1 MKGPNDEIQLKK
13 SVSLN
18 IEKKKEEQSFSTG
31 FKQVEKQDEEVVEK
45 EEEQIEEK
53 IQSGFKEATMRDGID
68 ELQGEIP
75 GQPKYIGME
84 KRFTTIREDDSDR
97 MQAVRLA
104 LDTYLGQEKRNNKK
118 KAASDKLIAA
128 CDAYCKGRFRIFKF
142 GKARQRLDEVIA
154 LRQKVMEE
162 REEIFSNTSQE
173 EEKEDE
179 FIYNDPNSVYK
190 MEFTQRLR
198 KKGVGKLI
206 AAGFGAIF
214 GTFIGNTIKL
224 LTLQPLWRK
233 EVVWKPKDYFN
244 GTIDLIERT
253 FGRVQYVDKYD
264 EDGNLVEKEGEKKIV
279 FDTKTSLKDKDA
291 SETLK
296 AEMEMLKA
304 DKQALEDGDLDD
316 DFDEDAYQDEGY
328 EKEKELKELKKDL
341 IKLYQSKE
349 VEQEEGE
356 TLEEALERHAGEIED
371 LEDEI
376 TKRTEEALEF
386 RTHIKQRDPEA
397 KYLDDQTEL
406 DNELMKLKI
415 AYHEETS
422 RKKIRDEAG
431 EEEFKE
437 ELRDLAFDNIAKD
450 VHIDDGDLKQ
460 RDEAYSKKELTKL
473 LDEFEKFDF
482 ASISFKNPYDMLKDY
497 TQNMAAF
504 EYIRSVHYRLFRGLN
519 NGYSI
524 GDEKLIKLRAK
535 FTAAFEMQEYL
546 VELNRLAASNR
557 LDLTKDGDELKKQL
571 EEHFKDKRMHR
582 YIPDLGNP
590 AAFVAKIEQK
600 IREEY
605 ENREPLIRK
614 MLSIVE
620 NGNDTGDDISSS
632 DVKKKMA
639 AYEKNAITFDY
650 LHRRH
655 NRYKQGDT
663 AMLIHVYNERNN
675 TEIPEMGASRMHGT
689 FIYGKSNEEKVRLT
703 EMFHGSPK
711 EKFDYW
717 MEVLKDLKSIPLKE
731 FDIKDPA
738 KFFDNYERKET
749 VMQLYTNAIDI
760 YKGINEVLKKMF
772 KDGDTEDVQAL
783 MDELKEMGYNT
794 MEDLKKDMTIT
805 NNFGNNIQG
814 KMTSLV
820 QSIDNGY
827 LPFYSLQE
835 LFALDAEKKHDFQ
848 EHYEYY
854 KENSKDAE
862 KRADEEGT
870 MEYFLDDMR
879 GRMDFISYNITTRPI
894 TREEKKAGKL
904 QESISNKHDVM
915 ELWNEEWEY
924 YDKQLYMVGRE
935 NMKPEDREK
944 ECELA
949 KKQVGN
955 IDFCFTSR
963 NYIVNEMNVGKEQRF
978 IKGYVGPMAYLRGDS
993 EEKTKERAEALKVD
1007 PAEATAE
1014 EKQALAEELEDAFL
1028 FIMEYDLNNM
1038 SIEKVTDVLKDDYL
1052 DAAVM
1057 AKFCYEFNVLFD
1069 RYKKLIEDPD
1079 VNTKLSKD
1087 DFLEV
1092 KAKKD
1097 FIQLANT
1104 MFYSLSGLFA
1114 NDKHKDYD
1122 VVKYIMMTEEEL
1134 SSELKGKKPEVQVL
1148 ISNASVVAA
1157 GIHKEGFGPGV
1168 DINWLFERTR
1178 VERHGAPEE
1187 DNRKK
1192 LIEKLKKE

>member
-1 MKGPNDEIQLKK
+1 MREVNKEVDLIQEEHI
-13 SVSLN
+13 N
-18 IEKKKEEQSFSTG
+18 KEENLFDTG
-31 FKQVEKQDEEVVEK
+31 FKDAEKQMLGNEQETGLIKQQEGSLIKDINDEE
-45 EEEQIEEK
+45 
-53 IQSGFKEATMRDGID
+53 IQEVTKVDGVW
-68 ELQGEIP
+68 ELKGDQPAG
-75 GQPKYIGME
+75 PKYIGMDR
-84 KRFTTIREDDSDR
+84 KFTRIEQDDSER
-97 MQAVRLA
+97 MVAVRDALA
-104 LDTYLGQEKRNNKK
+104 IYHDESQTLSKRVRLDR
-118 KAASDKLIAA
+118 LIDA
-128 CDAYCKGRFRIFKF
+128 CNAYCKGRFMFFKAF
-142 GKARQRLDEVIA
+142 RRAGVRLAEVKA
-154 LRQKVMEE
+154 LREQATRE
-162 REEIFSNTSQE
+162 RDELLKL
-173 EEKEDE
+173 EEKDLNYIGGDQEDYIE
-179 FIYNDPNSVYK
+179 FGSGGPKTSN
-190 MEFTQRLR
+190 R
-198 KKGVGKLI
+198 KKY
-206 AAGFGAIF
+206 
-214 GTFIGNTIKL
+214 NS
-224 LTLQPLWRK
+224 Q
-233 EVVWKPKDYFN
+233 
-244 GTIDLIERT
+244 
-253 FGRVQYVDKYD
+253 
-264 EDGNLVEKEGEKKIV
+264 
-279 FDTKTSLKDKDA
+279 
-291 SETLK
+291 TLK

-304 DKQALEDGDLDD
+304 DKQALEDGDFDD
-316 DFDEDAYQDEGY
+316 DYDEDEIQDEGY
-328 EKEKELKELKKDL
+328 DNVQELKDLKTQL
-341 IKLYQSKE
+341 IGLYRTE
-349 VEQEEGE
+349 NVEPEEGE
-356 TLEEALERHAGEIED
+356 TLEKALERRADEIED
-371 LEDEI
+371 LEDDI
-376 TKRTEEALEF
+376 AKRTEEALKF
-386 RTHIKQRDPEA
+386 RTHMRRRDPDV
-397 KYLDDQTEL
+397 KLLDDQMEL
-406 DNELMKLKI
+406 DAELMKLKI
-415 AYHEETS
+415 DYHHKTS
-422 RKKIRDEAG
+422 LQKIKDEAHTAD
-431 EEEFKE
+431 FKE
-437 ELRDLAFDNIAKD
+437 ELQDIAFDNISCD
-450 VHIDDGDLKQ
+450 VHIDDGDLEQ
-460 RDEAYSKKELTKL
+460 RDMAYDKKKLTKL

-482 ASISFKNPYDMLKDY
+482 ASISFYNPYDMLKDY

-504 EYIRSVHYRLFRGLN
+504 EYIRSVHYQLFRGLN

-546 VELNRLAASNR
+546 VELNRLAALNR

-571 EEHFKDKRMHR
+571 EERFKDKRMKR
-582 YIPDLGNP
+582 IMPEPGDP
-590 AAFVAKIEQK
+590 TAFVEKCEQK

-614 MLSIVE
+614 MLSIIE

-655 NRYKQGDT
+655 NRYTQGDSP
-663 AMLIHVYNERNN
+663 MLIRGYNERNN
-675 TEIPEMGASRMHGT
+675 TEIPEEGASRLHGT
-689 FIYGKSNEEKVRLT
+689 FIYGKSNEDKIRLT

-760 YKGINEVLKKMF
+760 YKGINAELKKMF

-848 EHYEYY
+848 VHYEYY

-879 GRMDFISYNITTRPI
+879 GRMEFITYNITTRPI

-904 QESISNKHDVM
+904 QESISNKHDIM

-924 YDKQLYMVGRE
+924 YDKQLYMAGRE
-935 NMKPEDREK
+935 NMTPEAREK
-944 ECELA
+944 ESELG
-949 KKQVGN
+949 KKQAGN
-955 IDFCFTSR
+955 IDFCVSCKNDLMR
-963 NYIVNEMNVGKEQRF
+963 QMGVYESNEQRF

-993 EEKTKERAEALKVD
+993 EEKTRERAKALLVQ
-1007 PAEATAE
+1007 PAEATTE

-1028 FIMEYDLNNM
+1028 FIMEYDLENLN
-1038 SIEKVTDVLKDDYL
+1038 IEKITDVLKDEAL
-1052 DAAVM
+1052 DTAVM
-1057 AKFCYEFNVLFD
+1057 TKFCFEFNDLFKK
-1069 RYKKLIEDPD
+1069 YEKLIEDPN
-1079 VNTKLSKD
+1079 VKTKLNKD

-1097 FIQLANT
+1097 FIQVAST
-1104 MFYSLSGLFA
+1104 MFYGLPKVFA
-1114 NDKHKDYD
+1114 DKNHKDYD
-1122 VVKYIMMTEEEL
+1122 VVKLLMMTEEEL
-1134 SSELKGKKPEVQVL
+1134 GKEMEGKKSEVQVF
-1148 ISNASVVAA
+1148 ISNVSVAAA

-1168 DINWLFERTR
+1168 DMNALFERTR
-1178 VERHGAPEE
+1178 VERYRAPKE

-1192 LIEKLKKE
+1192 LMEKLKNE

>member
-1 MKGPNDEIQLKK
+1 MREVNKEVDLIQEEHI
-13 SVSLN
+13 N
-18 IEKKKEEQSFSTG
+18 KEENLFDTG
-31 FKQVEKQDEEVVEK
+31 FKDAEKQK
-45 EEEQIEEK
+45 LGNEQENGLVKQQEGSLIKDINDEK
-53 IQSGFKEATMRDGID
+53 IQEVTRVDGVR
-68 ELQGEIP
+68 ELKGDQPAG
-75 GQPKYIGME
+75 PKYIGMDKKFTRIE
-84 KRFTTIREDDSDR
+84 KDDSER
-97 MQAVRLA
+97 MVAVRDALA
-104 LDTYLGQEKRNNKK
+104 IYHDENQTLSKRVRLDR
-118 KAASDKLIAA
+118 LIDA
-128 CDAYCKGRFRIFKF
+128 CNAYCKGRFMFFKAF
-142 GKARQRLDEVIA
+142 RRAGVRLAEVKA
-154 LRQKVMEE
+154 LREQATRE
-162 REEIFSNTSQE
+162 RDELLKL
-173 EEKEDE
+173 EEKDLNYLGGDQEDYIE
-179 FIYNDPNSVYK
+179 FGSGGPKTSN
-190 MEFTQRLR
+190 R
-198 KKGVGKLI
+198 KKY
-206 AAGFGAIF
+206 
-214 GTFIGNTIKL
+214 NS
-224 LTLQPLWRK
+224 Q
-233 EVVWKPKDYFN
+233 
-244 GTIDLIERT
+244 
-253 FGRVQYVDKYD
+253 
-264 EDGNLVEKEGEKKIV
+264 
-279 FDTKTSLKDKDA
+279 
-291 SETLK
+291 TLK

-304 DKQALEDGDLDD
+304 DKQALEDGDFDD
-316 DFDEDAYQDEGY
+316 DYDEDAYQDEGY
-328 EKEKELKELKKDL
+328 DREQELKDLKQQLIGLYRKEK
-341 IKLYQSKE
+341 
-349 VEQEEGE
+349 VEPEEGE
-356 TLEEALERHAGEIED
+356 THEEALERRADEIEV
-371 LEDEI
+371 LEDDI
-376 TKRTEEALEF
+376 AKRTEEALKF
-386 RTHIKQRDPEA
+386 RTHMRRRDPDV
-397 KYLDDQTEL
+397 KLLDDQMEL
-406 DNELMKLKI
+406 DAELMKLKI
-415 AYHEETS
+415 NYHHETS
-422 RKKIRDEAG
+422 LQKIKDEAHTAD
-431 EEEFKE
+431 FKE
-437 ELRDLAFDNIAKD
+437 ELQDIALDNISCD
-450 VHIDDGDLKQ
+450 VHIDDGDLEQ
-460 RDEAYSKKELTKL
+460 RDMAYDKKKLTKL

-482 ASISFKNPYDMLKDY
+482 ASISFYNPYDMLKDY
-497 TQNMAAF
+497 TQNMAVF
-504 EYIRSVHYRLFRGLN
+504 EYVRSVHYQLFRGLN

-546 VELNRLAASNR
+546 VELNRLAALNR

-571 EEHFKDKRMHR
+571 EEHFKDKRMKR
-582 YIPDLGNP
+582 IIPEPGDPTAL
-590 AAFVAKIEQK
+590 VKKCEQK

-614 MLSIVE
+614 MLSITE

-655 NRYKQGDT
+655 NRYKQGDSSL
-663 AMLIHVYNERNN
+663 LIHAYNERNN
-675 TEIPEMGASRMHGT
+675 TEIPEMGASRLHGT
-689 FIYGKSNEEKVRLT
+689 FIYGKSNEDKIRLT

-731 FDIKDPA
+731 FDIKDPV

-760 YKGINEVLKKMF
+760 YKGINAELKKMF

-848 EHYEYY
+848 VCYEYY
-854 KENSKDAE
+854 KEHSKDAE

-879 GRMDFISYNITTRPI
+879 GRMEFISYNISTRPI

-924 YDKQLYMVGRE
+924 YDKQLYMQGRD
-935 NMKPEDREK
+935 NMTPEDREK
-944 ECELA
+944 EGELG

-955 IDFCFTSR
+955 IDFCYTSR
-963 NYIVNEMNVGKEQRF
+963 NYIVNEMNVGNEQRF

-1007 PAEATAE
+1007 PVEATAE

-1028 FIMEYDLNNM
+1028 FIMEYDLENLN
-1038 SIEKVTDVLKDDYL
+1038 IEKITDVLQDEAL
-1052 DAAVM
+1052 DTAVM
-1057 AKFCYEFNVLFD
+1057 TKFCFEFNDLFKK
-1069 RYKKLIEDPD
+1069 YEKLIEDPN
-1079 VNTKLSKD
+1079 VKTKLNKD

-1097 FIQLANT
+1097 FIQVANT
-1104 MFYSLSGLFA
+1104 LFDGLPKVFA
-1114 NDKHKDYD
+1114 DKNHKDYD
-1122 VVKYIMMTEEEL
+1122 VVKLLMMTEEEL
-1134 SSELKGKKPEVQVL
+1134 GKEMEGKKSEVQVF
-1148 ISNASVVAA
+1148 ISNVSVAAA

-1168 DINWLFERTR
+1168 DMNWLFERTR
-1178 VERHGAPEE
+1178 VERHGAPKE

-1192 LIEKLKKE
+1192 ILEKLK